1 MNSKNLQSN
10 SLESHSLST
19 GRFGYSA
26 TGLED
31 LGATEYTLVTIVVDT
46 SGSVASFKKDM
57 EKAIMEVV
65 NSCKYSKR
73 SDNLMIRFVTFHN
86 DLTEEH
92 GFKLLSDCD
101 PSNYDDC
108 LMVGGSTALFDASQN
123 SIEATRDYGKKL
135 VDNDFDVNGI
145 IFIITDGDD
154 NSSVMTADGVK
165 KSLAEAL
172 RSESLESLMTILIGV
187 GVGGYPNIQKYLN
200 DFQKDAG
207 LTQYVNIKDAD
218 EKSLAKLAQ
227 FISKSISSQSNAL
240 NTGGASQPLTF

>member
-1 MNSKNLQSN
+1 MNSNTLAQHNLEGTS
-10 SLESHSLST
+10 
-19 GRFGYSA
+19 FGYSA
-26 TGLED
+26 AGLED

-57 EKAIMEVV
+57 EKAIVEVV

-73 SDNLMIRFVTFHN
+73 SDNLMIRFVTFHSS
-86 DLTEEH
+86 LAEEH
-92 GFKLLSDCD
+92 GFKLLSDCE

-108 LMVGGSTALFDASQN
+108 LMVGGTTALFDASQN

-145 IFIITDGDD
+145 IFIITDGMD
-154 NSSVMTADGVK
+154 NASVVTKNGVK
-165 KSLAEAL
+165 DSLAEAL
-172 RSESLESLMTILIGV
+172 KSESLESLMTILIGV
-187 GVGGYPNIQKYLN
+187 GTAAYPEVQSYL
-200 DFQKDAG
+200 DEFKKDAG

-240 NTGGASQPLTF
+240 NSGGASQPLTF